1 MTEEPHEVARGRA
14 GRCGQAREG
23 EAARAHRSL
32 GHGGAG
38 GPRPVGDGGL
48 ENVLAL
54 RGGRHLRAQERRAEV
69 GAHAHRGGC
78 HCQVG
83 EKARNGVCEVSGRVK
98 EAGEEARFIGSRGC
112 VRAESMLRGWSRA
125 LKRPCGVVGHRADEA
140 RDAPDKW
147 EAHRLIEGG
156 NRVIQPRPHAIRS
169 TRSHTCTRKTAVVRM
184 APLELTCRR
193 EARGAKLRSR
203 RSACASASASS
214 R

>member
-1 MTEEPHEVARGRA
+1 MTEEPREVARGRA

-23 EAARAHRSL
+23 EAARAHRGL

-69 GAHAHRGGC
+69 SAHAHCGGC

-98 EAGEEARFIGSRGC
+98 EAGDEARFIGSRGW
-112 VRAESMLRGWSRA
+112 RARFIGSRCW
-125 LKRPCGVVGHRADEA
+125 RRAQK
-140 RDAPDKW
+140 APN
-147 EAHRLIEGG
+147 A
-156 NRVIQPRPHAIRS
+156 S
-169 TRSHTCTRKTAVVRM
+169 TS
-184 APLELTCRR
+184 
-193 EARGAKLRSR
+193 G
-203 RSACASASASS
+203 
-214 R
+214 

>member
-1 MTEEPHEVARGRA
+1 MRACTDSMSDESAHSRIIAGGENGDRGAARGGAWTA

-23 EAARAHRSL
+23 EAARAHRGL

-69 GAHAHRGGC
+69 GARAHRGGC

-98 EAGEEARFIGSRGC
+98 EAGDEARFIGSRGW
-112 VRAESMLRGWSRA
+112 RARFIGSRCW
-125 LKRPCGVVGHRADEA
+125 PCA
-140 RDAPDKW
+140 RKATDA
-147 EAHRLIEGG
+147 
-156 NRVIQPRPHAIRS
+156 S
-169 TRSHTCTRKTAVVRM
+169 TS
-184 APLELTCRR
+184 
-193 EARGAKLRSR
+193 G
-203 RSACASASASS
+203 
-214 R
+214 